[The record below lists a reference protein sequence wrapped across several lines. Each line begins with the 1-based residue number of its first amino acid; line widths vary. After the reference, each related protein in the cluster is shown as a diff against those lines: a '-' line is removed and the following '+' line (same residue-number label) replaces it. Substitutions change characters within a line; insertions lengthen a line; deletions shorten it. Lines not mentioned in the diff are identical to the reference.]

1 MIERPLYVLEVFGY
15 IKKENPLDRRSP
27 WVVLRSIN
35 DVNTSYTLDGYS
47 IKVVKQ
53 QNFIIQMLA
62 RHGLHYSVKQEVCPV
77 KAPKGA
83 FAGLFYY
90 YNRKRL
96 TNEFVCDIIKLQM

>member
-53 QNFIIQMLA
+53 
-62 RHGLHYSVKQEVCPV
+62 
-77 KAPKGA
+77 
-83 FAGLFYY
+83 
-90 YNRKRL
+90 
-96 TNEFVCDIIKLQM
+96 